1 MIDTS
6 EFRSGLRIMFKDTPY
21 EIIEFQ
27 HIKPGKGQAFVRT
40 RLKNIEIGNVLEHN
54 FRAGEKVEEA
64 DIEEKNMQFLYKE
77 ADDFHFMDLDNYEQV
92 IIPAKRV
99 KEAANYLKEQ
109 LEVTILFYKNQAISI
124 ILPFFVSLKV
134 IKAEP
139 GTRGDTVTSGSKPVT
154 LETGAVISV
163 PLFIN
168 EGDIITIDTRTGEYI
183 GRES

>member
-1 MIDTS
+1 
-6 EFRSGLRIMFKDTPY
+6 MFKDAPY
-21 EIIEFQ
+21 EIVEFQ

-40 RLKNIEIGNVLEHN
+40 RLKNIETGNVLEHN

-64 DIEEKNMQFLYKE
+64 EIEEKKMQFLYRE
-77 ADDFHFMDLDNYEQV
+77 GDDFHFLDLETYEEV
-92 IIPAKRV
+92 SIPIERIK
-99 KEAANYLKEQ
+99 KAADYLKEQ
-109 LEVTILFYKNQAISI
+109 LEITILFHNNIALSI
-124 ILPFFVSLKV
+124 QLPFFVSLKV